1 MISSEVVFD
10 IADKEVELKE
20 LEKRSSEEGFWSDP
34 EKAKEILKKK
44 AKLKTVV
51 EGMRMPLKIW
61 EFSLK
66 WLVKK
71 MMRRR

>member
-34 EKAKEILKKK
+34 EKAKEFFQKIIFNYPSSIYLVDARKQFRILR
-44 AKLKTVV
+44 
-51 EGMRMPLKIW
+51 GDDIQ
-61 EFSLK
+61 
-66 WLVKK
+66 
-71 MMRRR
+71 